1 MKSSD
6 TLLLPIAAF
15 AFLLVLGGAAFA
27 QTPSPAL
34 LILEKSDNSLIIVDP
49 STLRITGRVPAGP
62 DPHEVAASSDGKL
75 AFVSNY
81 GGLQSSLHTIS
92 VIDLVAQKALPP
104 VDLGALGGTHGLE
117 FAGGKLYFTAEP
129 NKLIGRID
137 PATRR
142 VDWILGIGQNRTH
155 MLNVSRDLSRI
166 FTSNVNSDSIS
177 IIDQSAPAPGP
188 PAGPPPGAGGNPA
201 PPPPN
206 SNQKDW
212 NVTTIHVGKGPEGF
226 DVSPDGSELWAANSH
241 DASVSIINI
250 DSKKVVQT
258 LSVPSRMANRLK
270 FTLDGKLV
278 LISDLGTG
286 DLIILDVTSRKE
298 IKRLKLGHG
307 CAGILLSP
315 DGAHA
320 YVAVSADDKLVVLD
334 LRTLEVTGQLATGK
348 QPDGLAWAQGN

>member
-1 MKSSD
+1 M
-6 TLLLPIAAF
+6 
-15 AFLLVLGGAAFA
+15 
-27 QTPSPAL
+27 
-34 LILEKSDNSLIIVDP
+34 VDP
-49 STLRITGRVPAGP
+49 STLKITGRVPAGP
-62 DPHEVAASSDGKL
+62 DPHEVVASSDGKL

-104 VDLGALGGTHGLE
+104 IDLGAIRGTHGLD

-137 PATRR
+137 PATMK
-142 VDWILGIGQNRTH
+142 VDWVLGIGQNRTH
-155 MLNVSRDLSRI
+155 MLNVARDLSRI

-177 IIDQSAPAPGP
+177 IIDQSVPAL
-188 PAGPPPGAGGNPA
+188 GPPPGPPPGPA
-201 PPPPN
+201 SPPSGYPPPPN

-212 NVTTIHVGKGPEGF
+212 NVTTISVGNGPEGF
-226 DVSPDGSELWAANSH
+226 DVSPDGTELWAANSH

-250 DSKKVVQT
+250 ASKKLVQT

-286 DLIILDVTSRKE
+286 DLIILDAAQRKE
-298 IKRLKLGHG
+298 IKRLKLGRG

-320 YVAVSADDKLVVLD
+320 FVAVSSDDKLIVLD
-334 LRTLEVTGQLATGK
+334 LKTLEVTAELATGK
-348 QPDGLAWAQGN
+348 QPDGLAWAQRN